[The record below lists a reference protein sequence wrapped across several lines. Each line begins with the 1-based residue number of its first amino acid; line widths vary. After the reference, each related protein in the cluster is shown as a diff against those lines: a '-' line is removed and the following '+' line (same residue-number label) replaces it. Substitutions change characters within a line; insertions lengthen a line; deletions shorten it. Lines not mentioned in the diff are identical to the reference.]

1 MASQKGLGKGLGAL
15 LGDFSEEPLEKSA
28 YQQLPIYKV
37 EPNPDQPRQDF
48 DEEELQALAD
58 SIAVHGII
66 QPLTVREMPN
76 GYYQIIAGE
85 RRWRAARMANLSD
98 VPAVI
103 IEADDKK
110 AMELALIEN
119 LQRQDLNPLE
129 EALGY
134 QTLMNE
140 YGLTQEEAAGRVGK
154 SRPAVAN
161 ALRLLGLCP
170 EVQERVRK
178 GELSAGHAR
187 AILQLKSE
195 KKQQEAAQKIVAL
208 GLSVRQAELL
218 CKNMSKEPAPQKKEV
233 FAVDYVAEC
242 EKSLSKHLG
251 RGVKLA
257 GSGFWM
263 YKGMGARLEW
273 ALLNYFIDCHI
284 ADGYEFI
291 LPPHMLEY
299 QCGETAGQFPKFA
312 DEVYKIANPTDD
324 RVHYMLPTA
333 EAALCSIYRD
343 EILTEAELPRK
354 FFAYTPCFR
363 REAGSGHADE
373 RGMVR
378 GHQFNKVEMF
388 QFTRP
393 EDSDAAFEELVRK
406 AENLVKGLGFHF
418 RTVKLAAGDCS
429 ASMARTYDI
438 EIQIP
443 SMNGYK
449 EVSSVSNARDYQA
462 RRGNIRFR
470 REATGK
476 PEFVHTLNGSGLAT
490 SRIFPA
496 MVEQNQRADGSV
508 VVPEVLRKYLGGIEV
523 IEKK

>member
-1 MASQKGLGKGLGAL
+1 MLDIKRIKENPEAVKAGLRAKEVDCDATIDRILELDEQRRALIADTEARKARQNKVSKEIPQLKKQGKDVAPIFAEMAELKKGLAEDAEKLDAVLAEYRTAMLSLPNLPDPDLKPGGK
-15 LGDFSEEPLEKSA
+15 ENNEPLR
-28 YQQLPIYKV
+28 YFG
-37 EPNPDQPRQDF
+37 EPHKFDF
-48 DEEELQALAD
+48 EPKHH
-58 SIAVHGII
+58 V
-66 QPLTVREMPN
+66 
-76 GYYQIIAGE
+76 
-85 RRWRAARMANLSD
+85 
-98 VPAVI
+98 
-103 IEADDKK
+103 
-110 AMELALIEN
+110 
-119 LQRQDLNPLE
+119 DLCLD
-129 EALGY
+129 
-134 QTLMNE
+134 
-140 YGLTQEEAAGRVGK
+140 
-154 SRPAVAN
+154 
-161 ALRLLGLCP
+161 LGL
-170 EVQERVRK
+170 
-178 GELSAGHAR
+178 
-187 AILQLKSE
+187 I
-195 KKQQEAAQKIVAL
+195 
-208 GLSVRQAELL
+208 
-218 CKNMSKEPAPQKKEV
+218 
-233 FAVDYVAEC
+233 DYE
-242 EKSLSKHLG
+242 

-257 GSGFWM
+257 GAGNWM
-263 YKGMGARLEW
+263 YTGMGARLEW
-273 ALLNYFIDCHI
+273 ALLNYFIDTHI

-333 EAALCSIYRD
+333 EAALCSIFRD
-343 EILTEAELPRK
+343 EILPESELPK
-354 FFAYTPCFR
+354 KYFAYTPCFR
-363 REAGSGHADE
+363 REAGSHRADE

-393 EDSDAAFEELVRK
+393 EDSDEAFEELVRK

-476 PEFVHTLNGSGLAT
+476 PEFMHTLNGSGLAT

-496 MVEQNQRADGSV
+496 MVEQNQRADGSII
-508 VVPEVLRKYLGGIEV
+508 VPEVLRKYLGGIEV

>member
-1 MASQKGLGKGLGAL
+1 MLDIKRIKDDPEGVKAALRAKEVDCDAIVDRILELDELRRTLITDTENRKARQNKVAKEIPALKKQGKDVSAIFAEMADLKKALAEDEKKLDEVKAEYRTAMLSLPNLPDPDLKPGGK
-15 LGDFSEEPLEKSA
+15 ENNEPLR
-28 YQQLPIYKV
+28 YFG
-37 EPNPDQPRQDF
+37 EPHKFDF
-48 DEEELQALAD
+48 EPKHH
-58 SIAVHGII
+58 V
-66 QPLTVREMPN
+66 
-76 GYYQIIAGE
+76 
-85 RRWRAARMANLSD
+85 
-98 VPAVI
+98 
-103 IEADDKK
+103 
-110 AMELALIEN
+110 
-119 LQRQDLNPLE
+119 DLCN
-129 EALGY
+129 
-134 QTLMNE
+134 
-140 YGLTQEEAAGRVGK
+140 
-154 SRPAVAN
+154 
-161 ALRLLGLCP
+161 
-170 EVQERVRK
+170 
-178 GELSAGHAR
+178 
-187 AILQLKSE
+187 
-195 KKQQEAAQKIVAL
+195 AL
-208 GLSVRQAELL
+208 GLI
-218 CKNMSKEPAPQKKEV
+218 
-233 FAVDYVAEC
+233 DYE
-242 EKSLSKHLG
+242 

-257 GSGFWM
+257 GSGNWM
-263 YKGMGARLEW
+263 YTGMGARLEW
-273 ALLNYFIDCHI
+273 ALLNYFIDTHI
-284 ADGYEFI
+284 ADGYDFI

-324 RVHYMLPTA
+324 RTHYMLPTA
-333 EAALCSIYRD
+333 EAALASVYRD
-343 EILTEAELPRK
+343 EILAESDLPKK

-363 REAGSGHADE
+363 REAGSHRADE

-393 EDSDAAFEELVRK
+393 EDSDEAFDELVRK
-406 AENLVKGLGFHF
+406 AEDLVKGLGFHF

-470 REATGK
+470 REETGK

>member
-1 MASQKGLGKGLGAL
+1 MLDIKKIKENPEAVKAGLKAKEVDCDATVDRILELDERIRALKTASEGKTAQKNKLSKENGKLFGQKKKAEREGADTAAIDTAIAANNAESVRLDQDVADELRELG
-15 LGDFSEEPLEKSA
+15 
-28 YQQLPIYKV
+28 
-37 EPNPDQPRQDF
+37 
-48 DEEELQALAD
+48 ELQAEYRTAMLSLPNLPD
-58 SIAVHGII
+58 PDLLPGGKENN
-66 QPLTVREMPN
+66 QPLRYV
-76 GYYQIIAGE
+76 GE
-85 RRWRAARMANLSD
+85 KHSFD
-98 VPAVI
+98 FEPKHHV
-103 IEADDKK
+103 
-110 AMELALIEN
+110 
-119 LQRQDLNPLE
+119 DLCQN
-129 EALGY
+129 
-134 QTLMNE
+134 
-140 YGLTQEEAAGRVGK
+140 
-154 SRPAVAN
+154 
-161 ALRLLGLCP
+161 LGL
-170 EVQERVRK
+170 
-178 GELSAGHAR
+178 
-187 AILQLKSE
+187 I
-195 KKQQEAAQKIVAL
+195 
-208 GLSVRQAELL
+208 
-218 CKNMSKEPAPQKKEV
+218 
-233 FAVDYVAEC
+233 DYE
-242 EKSLSKHLG
+242 

-257 GSGFWM
+257 GAGNWM
-263 YKGMGARLEW
+263 YTGMGARLEW
-273 ALLNYFIDCHI
+273 ALLNYFIDTHI

-324 RVHYMLPTA
+324 RIHYMLPTA
-333 EAALCSIYRD
+333 EAALASVYRE
-343 EILTEAELPRK
+343 EILSEADLPKK

-363 REAGSGHADE
+363 REAGSHRADE

-393 EDSDAAFEELVRK
+393 EDSDAAFDELVRK
-406 AENLVKGLGFHF
+406 AENLVAGLGLHF

-438 EIQIP
+438 EILIP

-496 MVEQNQRADGSV
+496 LVEQNQRADGSI
-508 VVPEVLRKYLGGIEV
+508 VVPEALRKYLGGLEV
-523 IEKK
+523 ITRK

>member
-1 MASQKGLGKGLGAL
+1 MLDIKRIKENPDAIKAGMRAKEVDCDAAIDRILELDKQRRELISDTETKKAQQNKVSKQIPQLKKAGQDVAPIFQEMAELKNAIAADAEKLDAVEAEYRTLMLSLPNMPDPDLKPGGK
-15 LGDFSEEPLEKSA
+15 ENNEPLR
-28 YQQLPIYKV
+28 YFG
-37 EPNPDQPRQDF
+37 QPHKFDF
-48 DEEELQALAD
+48 TPKHHVDLCLD
-58 SIAVHGII
+58 
-66 QPLTVREMPN
+66 L
-76 GYYQIIAGE
+76 
-85 RRWRAARMANLSD
+85 D
-98 VPAVI
+98 
-103 IEADDKK
+103 
-110 AMELALIEN
+110 LI
-119 LQRQDLNPLE
+119 
-129 EALGY
+129 
-134 QTLMNE
+134 
-140 YGLTQEEAAGRVGK
+140 
-154 SRPAVAN
+154 
-161 ALRLLGLCP
+161 
-170 EVQERVRK
+170 
-178 GELSAGHAR
+178 
-187 AILQLKSE
+187 
-195 KKQQEAAQKIVAL
+195 
-208 GLSVRQAELL
+208 
-218 CKNMSKEPAPQKKEV
+218 
-233 FAVDYVAEC
+233 DYD
-242 EKSLSKHLG
+242 
-251 RGVKLA
+251 RGTKLA
-257 GSGFWM
+257 GSGFWI
-263 YKGMGARLEW
+263 YKGLGARLEW
-273 ALLNYFIDCHI
+273 ALLNYFIDTHI

-333 EAALCSIYRD
+333 EAALASVYRD
-343 EILTEAELPRK
+343 EILSEKDLPKK
-354 FFAYTPCFR
+354 FFSYTPCFR
-363 REAGSGHADE
+363 REAGSHRADE

-388 QFTRP
+388 QYTRP
-393 EDSDAAFEELVRK
+393 EDSDEAFEELVRK

-470 REATGK
+470 RESTGK

-496 MVEQNQRADGSV
+496 LVEQNQRADGSV
-508 VVPEVLRKYLGGIEV
+508 VVPEVLRKYMGGIEV

>member
-1 MASQKGLGKGLGAL
+1 MLDIKRIKEDPEKVKAGLRAKEVDCDQEVDRILELDKVRRDTIFATEQMKAEQNKVSKTIPQLKKAGEDTAPVFQRMGELKAQIAANDEKLRSIEGEYRTLMLSLPNLPDDDLKPGGK
-15 LGDFSEEPLEKSA
+15 ENNEPLR
-28 YQQLPIYKV
+28 YFG
-37 EPNPDQPRQDF
+37 EPHKFDF
-48 DEEELQALAD
+48 EPKHH
-58 SIAVHGII
+58 V
-66 QPLTVREMPN
+66 
-76 GYYQIIAGE
+76 
-85 RRWRAARMANLSD
+85 
-98 VPAVI
+98 
-103 IEADDKK
+103 
-110 AMELALIEN
+110 
-119 LQRQDLNPLE
+119 DLC
-129 EALGY
+129 
-134 QTLMNE
+134 TD
-140 YGLTQEEAAGRVGK
+140 
-154 SRPAVAN
+154 
-161 ALRLLGLCP
+161 LGL
-170 EVQERVRK
+170 
-178 GELSAGHAR
+178 
-187 AILQLKSE
+187 I
-195 KKQQEAAQKIVAL
+195 
-208 GLSVRQAELL
+208 
-218 CKNMSKEPAPQKKEV
+218 
-233 FAVDYVAEC
+233 DYP
-242 EKSLSKHLG
+242 

-263 YKGMGARLEW
+263 YTGMGARLEW

-490 SRIFPA
+490 SRILPA
-496 MVEQNQRADGSV
+496 LVEQNQRKDGSV
-508 VVPEVLRKYLGGIEV
+508 RVPDVLQKYLGGIEV
-523 IEKK
+523 LTKENCK